1 MLQFSQLDC
10 TLHRIL
16 HTKLESIPMNS
27 LIKSYI
33 KITFLFTMLVGIL
46 SAQSSV
52 QGTVTDDNGNPLSGA
67 NVVVEGTSLG
77 AAAASDG
84 TYQFDVP
91 AGTVGGQTV
100 TLTTSYI
107 GHKSQSAQVEVPATG
122 SVTQNFSL
130 VIDAIGLKAIS
141 VTALGFET
149 NRDKQG
155 STSVSVTPADMT
167 RSGEAMI
174 MNSLAAKASNV
185 IVNAVSGDPGSGS
198 SIRIR
203 GNNTISGTSQP
214 LVVVDGMPI
223 NNSQI
228 YGNSSRFGGVTQQ
241 SRMNDLNANDIK
253 SVEVLKG
260 ASAAALWGSKAANGV
275 IVIQTKE
282 GAAGSMKMNYK
293 HTTSF
298 DEIHERIPM
307 QTNYGQGRSG
317 KWTTHAESWGDKI
330 EDRSGGEDTYNKD
343 KAYFVSEVGDF
354 TQYTI
359 TQKNSKDTFV
369 DQNFNQI
376 FGTGKLE
383 QDDFQ
388 VSGGDQSKTYLFS
401 YSRLR
406 QDGMIKNSF
415 YDRDNVRLNTNFKL
429 SDRVSMSSKVGY
441 TYSTSNRIQRGSNVS
456 GLMLGLLRTA
466 PDFDNTHYKGTYIS
480 GGTEYAG
487 RHRAYR
493 RYVGGSSTNPI
504 YNNPNWTVNEQKN
517 ETRVN
522 RFLMS
527 NEMNLNLRPGT
538 EIVLRGGLDQ
548 FTDNR
553 ESFYPPGTAGSSRN
567 SGAFDLAR
575 ITNKETNYDVIARQN
590 VELGSSMSMVVT
602 GGWNLNDRAY
612 SRSSSFIDGFLVNT
626 NKWTTNVNTAAEA
639 SAVSNSRLFIRSTRA
654 YGVLSLDALDQ
665 IFVNVSMANETHST
679 ISDSYM
685 YPAVD
690 VAYQLTDLLGGGGA
704 ISFAKVRV
712 AWGKV
717 GVRPGAHR
725 FETLAESGFGYSS
738 YSDPVSVGQWGGGY
752 RVDDDKGNDKL
763 KPEVKTETEIGADFR
778 FFDDKFSLGFTSYS
792 NTVEDMLISV
802 ALTPTY
808 GYDTQ
813 YANAASMENSGLEID
828 GSWNVMNLASTG
840 LDFTFNWA
848 KNENKVLDL
857 SGTDVLNL
865 GSGSVQSIAR
875 EGYPIGTL
883 WGIGSRTYKSAD
895 AANADGTNDGVYHY
909 TSDKSKV
916 GNFVLSAA
924 GFPQITARKM
934 VLGNPN
940 PDWRGTLGMTARW
953 NNFTVNMLFEHSEGG
968 EYSPR
973 TLWVLRRFGTTK
985 DTDNEVTLTKDLLN
999 VDGKTIPSGSTVRGF
1014 IEDFG
1019 GGEVLLDEAWFRHG
1033 IGGGFGDNQAYNFS
1047 IKDATYSR
1055 IRELSLSYFMASD
1068 GLKNL
1073 TGLSNLTFT
1082 ATGRNLFAWYKDLV
1096 GVDPGVNVGG
1106 IQTGSG
1112 LEYFSNPVTKSF
1124 LFSVSANF

>member
-1 MLQFSQLDC
+1 MNRYLKFS
-10 TLHRIL
+10 I
-16 HTKLESIPMNS
+16 S
-27 LIKSYI
+27 LITLLGFVY
-33 KITFLFTMLVGIL
+33 
-46 SAQSSV
+46 AQSSV
-52 QGTVTDDNGNPLSGA
+52 QGTVTDASGNPLSGA
-67 NVVVEGTSLG
+67 NVVVDGTTVG
-77 AAAASDG
+77 AAAAADG
-84 TYQFDVP
+84 SYRIDIGP
-91 AGTVGGQTV
+91 GTIGGQTV
-100 TLTTSYI
+100 ALTASYI
-107 GHKSQSAQVEVPATG
+107 GHSSQTVNVDVPLTG
-122 SVTQNFSL
+122 SVTQNFAL
-130 VIDAIGLKAIS
+130 AIDAIGLKAVS

-167 RSGEAMI
+167 RSGEALI

-185 IVNAVSGDPGSGS
+185 IVNSVSGDPGSGS

-241 SRMNDLNANDIK
+241 SRMNDLNPNDIK

-275 IVIQTKE
+275 IVIQTKT
-282 GAAGSMKMNYK
+282 GAAGRMKMNYK

-307 QTNYGQGRSG
+307 QSTYGQGRNGS
-317 KWTTHAESWGDKI
+317 WTTHAESWGDKI
-330 EDRSGGEDTYNKD
+330 SDRAGGADEVNKD
-343 KAYFVSEVGDF
+343 KAYFVSDVDPSF
-354 TQYTI
+354 TQHTI
-359 TQKNSKDTFV
+359 TKKNSKDIYI
-369 DQNFNQI
+369 DKNFNAI
-376 FGTGKLE
+376 FGTGKLL

-388 VSGGDQSKTYLFS
+388 VSGGDLSKTYLFS

-406 QDGMIKNSF
+406 QDGMIKNSY
-415 YDRDNVRLNTNFKL
+415 YDRDNVRLNTSFRL
-429 SDRVSMSSKVGY
+429 SDKVSMTSKVGY
-441 TYSTSNRIQRGSNVS
+441 TYSNSNRIQRGSNVS

-466 PDFDNTHYKGTYIS
+466 PDFDNTHYKGTYVS
-480 GGTEYAG
+480 GGTQYAN

-493 RYVGGSSTNPI
+493 RYLGGSSTNPI

-522 RFLMS
+522 RLLMS
-527 NEMNLNLRPGT
+527 NEMNVTPFAGT

-553 ESFYPPGTAGSSRN
+553 ESFYPPGTAGSARN
-567 SGAFDLAR
+567 SGSFDMAR
-575 ITNKETNYDVIARQN
+575 ISNKETNYDVIARQN
-590 VELGSSMSMVVT
+590 VELGSSMSMVATV
-602 GGWNLNDRAY
+602 GWNLNDRTY
-612 SRSSSFIDGFLVNT
+612 SRSSSWIDGFLVNT
-626 NKWTTNVNTAAEA
+626 DKWTTNVNTAAEA
-639 SAVSNSRLFIRSTRA
+639 SSVSNSRLYIRSTRA

-665 IFVNVSMANETHST
+665 IFVNISMANETHST

-685 YPAVD
+685 YPAFD
-690 VAYQLTDLLGGGGA
+690 VAYQLTDLLSGVGA
-704 ISFAKVRV
+704 ISFAKVRL

-717 GVRPGAHR
+717 GVRPAAHR

-752 RVDDDKGNDKL
+752 RVDDDKGNENL
-763 KPEVKTETEIGADFR
+763 KPEVKTETEFGADFR
-778 FFDDKFSLGFTSYS
+778 FMDDKFSLGFTSYS
-792 NTVEDMLISV
+792 NTIDDMLISN

-813 YANAASMENSGLEID
+813 YSNAASMENKGLEID
-828 GSWNVMNLASTG
+828 GSWSVMNQATTG
-840 LDFTFNWA
+840 LDLTFNWA

-857 SGTDVLNL
+857 AGTDVLNL

-875 EGYPIGTL
+875 EGYPIGSL
-883 WGIGSRTYKSAD
+883 WGIGSQTE
-895 AANADGTNDGVYHY
+895 DGTVDGKFIL
-909 TSDKSKV
+909 DK
-916 GNFVLSAA
+916 N
-924 GFPQITARKM
+924 GFPQITSGKM
-934 VLGNPN
+934 ILGNPN

-973 TLWVLRRFGTTK
+973 TLWVLRRFGTTT
-985 DTDNEVTLTKDLLN
+985 DTENEVTLTKDLMN
-999 VDGKTIPSGSTVRGF
+999 VDGKTIPSGTTVRGF

-1055 IRELSLSYFMASD
+1055 IRELSLSYFLKSD
-1068 GLKNL
+1068 AVTDM
-1073 TGLSNLTFT
+1073 TGLNNLTFT

>member
-1 MLQFSQLDC
+1 
-10 TLHRIL
+10 
-16 HTKLESIPMNS
+16 MNRN
-27 LIKSYI
+27 I
-33 KITFLFTMLVGIL
+33 KISLLFSIIMGIA
-46 SAQSSV
+46 SAQSTI
-52 QGTVTDDNGNPLSGA
+52 QGTVTDINGNVLAGA
-67 NVVVEGTSLG
+67 NVLIDGTSVG
-77 AAAASDG
+77 AAAAADG
-84 TYQFDVP
+84 SYRIDIGP
-91 AGTVGGQTV
+91 GTIGGQTV
-100 TLTTSYI
+100 ALIASYI
-107 GHKSQSAQVEVPATG
+107 GHSSQTVNVDVPTSG

-130 VIDAIGLKAIS
+130 AVDAIGLKAIS

-149 NRDKQG
+149 DRDKQG
-155 STSVSVTPADMT
+155 STSVSITPADMT
-167 RSGEAMI
+167 RSGEALI

-214 LVVVDGMPI
+214 LIIVDGMPI

-241 SRMNDLNANDIK
+241 SRMNDINSNDIK
-253 SVEVLKG
+253 SVEILKG
-260 ASAAALWGSKAANGV
+260 ASAAALWGSRAANGV
-275 IVIQTKE
+275 IVIQTKD
-282 GAAGSMKMNYK
+282 GAAGRMKMSYR
-293 HTTSF
+293 HTSSF
-298 DEIHERIPM
+298 DEIHERIPA
-307 QTNYGQGRSG
+307 QTTYGQGRNG
-317 KWTTHAESWGDKI
+317 VWTTHAESWGDKI
-330 EDRSGGEDTYNKD
+330 ADRAGGADTYNKD
-343 KAYFVSEVGDF
+343 KAYFVSEDGSF

-359 TQKNSKDTFV
+359 TSKNSKDTFV
-369 DQNFNQI
+369 DKNFNQI
-376 FGTGKLE
+376 FGTGKLL

-388 VSGGDQSKTYLFS
+388 VSGGDLNKTYLFS

-406 QDGMIKNSF
+406 QDGMIKNSY
-415 YDRDNVRLNTNFKL
+415 YDRDNVRLNTTFRL
-429 SDRVSMSSKVGY
+429 SDNVSMSSKVGY
-441 TYSTSNRIQRGSNVS
+441 TYSNSNRIQRGSNVS

-480 GGTEYAG
+480 GGTQYTG

-493 RYVGGSSTNPI
+493 RYLGGSSTNPI

-522 RFLMS
+522 RLIMS
-527 NEMNLNLRPGT
+527 NEMNLTPFAGT
-538 EIVLRGGLDQ
+538 ELVLRGGLDQ

-553 ESFYPPGTAGSSRN
+553 ESFYPPGSAGSAKN
-567 SGAFDLAR
+567 SGSFDMAR

-590 VELGSSMSMVVT
+590 VELGSSMSMVAT
-602 GGWNLNDRAY
+602 LGWNLNDRAY
-612 SRSSSFIDGFLVNT
+612 SRSSSWIDGFLVNT
-626 NKWTTNVNTAAEA
+626 DKWTTNVNTAAEA
-639 SAVSNSRLFIRSTRA
+639 SSVSNGRLYIRSTRA
-654 YGVLSLDALDQ
+654 YGLLSLDALDQ
-665 IFVNVSMANETHST
+665 IFVNISMANETHST

-690 VAYQLTDLLGGGGA
+690 VAYQLTDLLSGVGA

-717 GVRPGAHR
+717 GVRPSAHR

-763 KPEVKTETEIGADFR
+763 KPEVKTETEFGADFR
-778 FFDDKFSLGFTSYS
+778 FMDDKFSLSFTSYS
-792 NTVEDMLISV
+792 NTIDDMLISN

-813 YANAASMENSGLEID
+813 YSNAAKMENKGLEID
-828 GSWNVMNLASTG
+828 GSWSVMSGPTTG

-857 SGTDVLNL
+857 AGTDVLNL
-865 GSGSVQSIAR
+865 GSGSVQSIAK

-883 WGIGSRTYKSAD
+883 WGIGSQTE
-895 AANADGTNDGVYHY
+895 DGTVNGKFIL
-909 TSDKSKV
+909 DK
-916 GNFVLSAA
+916 N

-940 PDWRGTLGMTARW
+940 PDWRGTMGMTARW

-968 EYSPR
+968 DYSPR
-973 TLWVLRRFGTTK
+973 TLWVLRRFGTTT
-985 DTDNEVTLTKDLLN
+985 DTENEVTLTKDLVN
-999 VDGKTIPSGSTVRGF
+999 VDGKTIPSGTTVRGF

-1019 GGEVLLDEAWFRHG
+1019 GGDVLLDEAWFRHG

-1055 IRELSLSYFMASD
+1055 IRELSLSYFMESD
-1068 GLKNL
+1068 AITNM
-1073 TGLSNLTFT
+1073 TGLSNIVFT

>member
-1 MLQFSQLDC
+1 
-10 TLHRIL
+10 
-16 HTKLESIPMNS
+16 MN
-27 LIKSYI
+27 KNI
-33 KITFLFTMLVGIL
+33 KISLLFSIIMGIA
-46 SAQSSV
+46 SAQSSI
-52 QGTVTDDNGNPLSGA
+52 QGTVTDINGNALAGA
-67 NVVVEGTSLG
+67 NVLIDGTSVG
-77 AAAASDG
+77 AAAAADG
-84 TYQFDVP
+84 SYRIDIGP
-91 AGTVGGQTV
+91 GTIGGQTV
-100 TLTTSYI
+100 ALIASYI
-107 GHKSQSAQVEVPATG
+107 GHSSQTVNVDVPTSG

-130 VIDAIGLKAIS
+130 AVDAIGLKAIS

-149 NRDKQG
+149 DRDKQG

-167 RSGEAMI
+167 RSGEALI

-214 LVVVDGMPI
+214 LIIVDGMPI

-241 SRMNDLNANDIK
+241 SRMNDINSNDIK
-253 SVEVLKG
+253 SVEILKG
-260 ASAAALWGSKAANGV
+260 ASAAALWGSRAANGV
-275 IVIQTKE
+275 IVIQTKD
-282 GAAGSMKMNYK
+282 GVAGRMKMSYR
-293 HTTSF
+293 HTSSF
-298 DEIHERIPM
+298 DEIHERIPA
-307 QTNYGQGRSG
+307 QTTYGQGRNG
-317 KWTTHAESWGDKI
+317 VWTTHAESWGDKI
-330 EDRSGGEDTYNKD
+330 ADRAGGADTYDKD
-343 KAYFVSEVGDF
+343 KAYFVSEDGSF

-359 TQKNSKDTFV
+359 TSKNSKDTFV
-369 DQNFNQI
+369 DKNFNQI
-376 FGTGKLE
+376 FGTGKLL

-388 VSGGDQSKTYLFS
+388 VSGGDLNKTYLFS

-406 QDGMIKNSF
+406 QDGMIKNSY
-415 YDRDNVRLNTNFKL
+415 YDRDNVRLNTTFRL
-429 SDRVSMSSKVGY
+429 SDNVSMSSKVGY
-441 TYSTSNRIQRGSNVS
+441 TYSNSNRIQRGSNVS

-480 GGTEYAG
+480 GGTQYTG

-493 RYVGGSSTNPI
+493 RYLGGSSTNPI

-522 RFLMS
+522 RLIMS
-527 NEMNLNLRPGT
+527 NEMNLTPFAGT
-538 EIVLRGGLDQ
+538 ELVLRGGLDQ

-553 ESFYPPGTAGSSRN
+553 EGFYPPGTGGSARNAGS
-567 SGAFDLAR
+567 FDMAR

-590 VELGSSMSMVVT
+590 VELGSNMSMVVT

-626 NKWTTNVNTAAEA
+626 DKWTTNVNTAAEA
-639 SAVSNSRLFIRSTRA
+639 SSVSNSRLYIRSTRA
-654 YGVLSLDALDQ
+654 YGLLSLDALDQ
-665 IFVNVSMANETHST
+665 IFVNISMANETHST

-690 VAYQLTDLLGGGGA
+690 VAYQLTDLLSGVGA

-717 GVRPGAHR
+717 GVRPAAHR

-752 RVDDDKGNDKL
+752 RVDDDKGNENL
-763 KPEVKTETEIGADFR
+763 KPEVKTETEFGADFR
-778 FFDDKFSLGFTSYS
+778 FLDDKISLGFTSYS
-792 NTVEDMLISV
+792 NTIDDMLISN

-813 YANAASMENSGLEID
+813 YSNAASMENKGLEID
-828 GSWNVMNLASTG
+828 GSWSVMSGPSTG

-857 SGTDVLNL
+857 AGTDVLNL

-875 EGYPIGTL
+875 EGYPIGSL
-883 WGIGSRTYKSAD
+883 WGIGSQTE
-895 AANADGTNDGVYHY
+895 DGTVNGKFIL
-909 TSDKSKV
+909 DK
-916 GNFVLSAA
+916 N
-924 GFPQITARKM
+924 GFPQITSGKM
-934 VLGNPN
+934 ILGNPN

-985 DTDNEVTLTKDLLN
+985 DTDNEVTLTKDLMN
-999 VDGKTIPSGSTVRGF
+999 VDGKTIPSGTTVRGF

-1055 IRELSLSYFMASD
+1055 LRELSLSYFMKSD
-1068 GLKNL
+1068 AITDM
-1073 TGLSNLTFT
+1073 TGLSNLVFT

>member
-1 MLQFSQLDC
+1 MNRYFKFSISLL
-10 TLHRIL
+10 TLL
-16 HTKLESIPMNS
+16 G
-27 LIKSYI
+27 
-33 KITFLFTMLVGIL
+33 LVY
-46 SAQSSV
+46 AQSSV
-52 QGTVTDDNGNPLSGA
+52 QGTVKDGSGNPLSGA
-67 NVVVEGTSLG
+67 NVVVDGTTVG
-77 AAAASDG
+77 AAAAADG
-84 TYQFDVP
+84 SYRIDIGP
-91 AGTVGGQTV
+91 GTIGGQTV
-100 TLTTSYI
+100 ALTASYI
-107 GHKSQSAQVEVPATG
+107 GHSSQTVNVDVPLTG
-122 SVTQNFSL
+122 SVTQNFAL
-130 VIDAIGLKAIS
+130 AIDAIGLKAVS
-141 VTALGFET
+141 VTALGFES

-155 STSVSVTPADMT
+155 STSVSVVAADMT
-167 RSGEAMI
+167 RSGEALV

-185 IVNAVSGDPGSGS
+185 IVNSVSGDPGSGS

-214 LVVVDGMPI
+214 LVIVDGMPV

-241 SRMNDLNANDIK
+241 SRMNDLNSNDIK

-260 ASAAALWGSKAANGV
+260 ASAAALWGSRAANGV
-275 IVIQTKE
+275 IVIQTKT
-282 GAAGSMKMNYK
+282 GAAGRMKMNYK
-293 HTTSF
+293 RTQSY

-307 QTNYGQGRSG
+307 QTTYGQGRSG
-317 KWTTHAESWGDKI
+317 KWGTQAESWGDKI
-330 EDRSGGEDTYNKD
+330 EDRSGGADEVDKT
-343 KAYFVSEVGDF
+343 KAYFVSEDGSF
-354 TQYTI
+354 TQHTI
-359 TQKNSKDTFV
+359 TKKNSKETFV
-369 DQNFNQI
+369 DENFNQV
-376 FGTGKLE
+376 FGTGKLM

-388 VSGGDQSKTYLFS
+388 VSGGDLTKTYLFS

-406 QDGMIKNSF
+406 QDGMIKNSY
-415 YDRDNVRLNTNFKL
+415 YDRDNVRLNTSFRL
-429 SDRVSMSSKVGY
+429 SDNISMTSKVGY
-441 TYSTSNRIQRGSNVS
+441 TYSNSNRIQRGSNVS

-522 RFLMS
+522 RLIMS
-527 NEMNLNLRPGT
+527 NEMNLTPYAGT
-538 EIVLRGGLDQ
+538 ELILRGGLDQ

-553 ESFYPPGTAGSSRN
+553 ESFYPPGSAGSAKN
-567 SGAFDLAR
+567 SGAFDMAR

-590 VELGSSMSMVVT
+590 VELGSSMSMVATV
-602 GGWNLNDRAY
+602 GWNLNDRSY
-612 SRSSSFIDGFLVNT
+612 SRSSSWIDGFLVNT
-626 NKWTTNVNTAAEA
+626 DKWTTNVNTAAEA
-639 SAVSNSRLFIRSTRA
+639 SSVSNSRLYIRSTRA
-654 YGVLSLDALDQ
+654 YGVLSLDAMDQ

-690 VAYQLTDLLGGGGA
+690 VAYQLTDLLSGVGF
-704 ISFAKVRV
+704 ISFAKLRV

-717 GVRPGAHR
+717 GVRPAAHR

-752 RVDDDKGNDKL
+752 RVDDDKGNDEL

-778 FFDDKFSLGFTSYS
+778 FMDDKLSLGFTSYS
-792 NTVEDMLISV
+792 NTIDDMLISNK
-802 ALTPTY
+802 LTPTS

-813 YANAASMENSGLEID
+813 YSNAASMENKGLEID
-828 GSWNVMNLASTG
+828 GSWSVMNQASTG

-857 SGTDVLNL
+857 AGTDVLNL
-865 GSGSVQSIAR
+865 GSGSVNSVAR
-875 EGYPIGTL
+875 EGYPIGSL
-883 WGIGSRTYKSAD
+883 WGIGSQTE
-895 AANADGTNDGVYHY
+895 DGTVNGKFIL
-909 TSDKSKV
+909 DK
-916 GNFVLSAA
+916 N
-924 GFPQITARKM
+924 GFPQITSTKM
-934 VLGNPN
+934 ILGNPN

-973 TLWVLRRFGTTK
+973 TLWVLRRFGTTT

-999 VDGKTIPSGSTVRGF
+999 VDGKTIPSGTTVRGF

-1055 IRELSLSYFMASD
+1055 IRELSLSYFLKSD
-1068 GLKNL
+1068 AVTDM
-1073 TGLSNLTFT
+1073 TGLSNIT
-1082 ATGRNLFAWYKDLV
+1082 ATVTGRNLFAWYKDLV

-1112 LEYFSNPVTKSF
+1112 LEYFSNPVTKSW

>member
-1 MLQFSQLDC
+1 MNRYFKFLISLM
-10 TLHRIL
+10 TLIG
-16 HTKLESIPMNS
+16 
-27 LIKSYI
+27 
-33 KITFLFTMLVGIL
+33 LVY
-46 SAQSSV
+46 AQSSV
-52 QGTVTDDNGNPLSGA
+52 QGTVMDGSGNPLSGA
-67 NVVVEGTSLG
+67 NVVVDGTTVG
-77 AAAASDG
+77 AAAAADG
-84 TYQFDVP
+84 SYRIDIGP
-91 AGTVGGQTV
+91 GTIGGQTV
-100 TLTTSYI
+100 ALTASYI
-107 GHKSQSAQVEVPATG
+107 GHSSQTVNVDVPLTG
-122 SVTQNFSL
+122 SVTQNFAL
-130 VIDAIGLKAIS
+130 AIDAIGLKAIS

-167 RSGEAMI
+167 RSGEALI

-185 IVNAVSGDPGSGS
+185 IVNSVSGDPGSGS

-241 SRMNDLNANDIK
+241 SRMNDLNPNDIK

-275 IVIQTKE
+275 IVIQTKT
-282 GAAGSMKMNYK
+282 GAAGRMKMNYK

-307 QTNYGQGRSG
+307 QSTYGQGRNGS
-317 KWTTHAESWGDKI
+317 WTTHAESWGDKI
-330 EDRSGGEDTYNKD
+330 SDRAGGADEVNKD
-343 KAYFVSEVGDF
+343 KAYFVSDVDPSF
-354 TQYTI
+354 TQHTI
-359 TQKNSKDTFV
+359 TKKNSKDIYI
-369 DQNFNQI
+369 DKNFNAI
-376 FGTGKLE
+376 FGTGKLL

-388 VSGGDQSKTYLFS
+388 VSGGDLSKTYLFS

-406 QDGMIKNSF
+406 QDGMIKNSY
-415 YDRDNVRLNTNFKL
+415 YDRDNVRLNTSFRL
-429 SDRVSMSSKVGY
+429 SDKVSMTSKVGY
-441 TYSTSNRIQRGSNVS
+441 TYSNSNRIQRGSNVS

-480 GGTEYAG
+480 GGTQYAN

-493 RYVGGSSTNPI
+493 RYLGGSSTNPI

-522 RFLMS
+522 RLIMS
-527 NEMNLNLRPGT
+527 NEMNVTPFAGT
-538 EIVLRGGLDQ
+538 EIILRGGLDQ

-553 ESFYPPGTAGSSRN
+553 ESFYPPGTAGSARN
-567 SGAFDLAR
+567 SGSFDMAR
-575 ITNKETNYDVIARQN
+575 ISNKETNYDVIARQN
-590 VELGSSMSMVVT
+590 VELGSSMSMVATV
-602 GGWNLNDRAY
+602 GWNLNDRTY
-612 SRSSSFIDGFLVNT
+612 SRSSSWIDGFLVNT
-626 NKWTTNVNTAAEA
+626 DKWTTNVNTAAEA
-639 SAVSNSRLFIRSTRA
+639 SSVSNSRLYIRSTRA

-665 IFVNVSMANETHST
+665 IFVNISMANETHST

-685 YPAVD
+685 YPAFD
-690 VAYQLTDLLGGGGA
+690 VAYQLTDLLSGVGA

-717 GVRPGAHR
+717 GVRPAAHR

-752 RVDDDKGNDKL
+752 RVDDDKGNDEL
-763 KPEVKTETEIGADFR
+763 KPEVKTETEFGADFR
-778 FFDDKFSLGFTSYS
+778 FMDDKISLGFTSYS
-792 NTVEDMLISV
+792 NTIDDMLISN

-813 YANAASMENSGLEID
+813 YSNAASMENKGLEID
-828 GSWNVMNLASTG
+828 GSWSVMSGPSTG

-857 SGTDVLNL
+857 AGTDVLNL
-865 GSGSVQSIAR
+865 GSGSVNSVAR
-875 EGYPIGTL
+875 EGYPIGSL
-883 WGIGSRTYKSAD
+883 WGIGSQTE
-895 AANADGTNDGVYHY
+895 DGTVNGKFIL
-909 TSDKSKV
+909 DK
-916 GNFVLSAA
+916 N
-924 GFPQITARKM
+924 GFPQITSTKM
-934 VLGNPN
+934 ILGNPN

-973 TLWVLRRFGTTK
+973 TLWVLRRFGTTT

-999 VDGKTIPSGSTVRGF
+999 VDGKTIPSGTTVRGF

-1055 IRELSLSYFMASD
+1055 IRELSLSYFLKSD
-1068 GLKNL
+1068 AVTDM
-1073 TGLSNLTFT
+1073 TGLSNIT
-1082 ATGRNLFAWYKDLV
+1082 ATVTGRNLFAWYKDLV

-1112 LEYFSNPVTKSF
+1112 LEYFSNPVTKSW

>member
-1 MLQFSQLDC
+1 
-10 TLHRIL
+10 
-16 HTKLESIPMNS
+16 MNRN
-27 LIKSYI
+27 I
-33 KITFLFTMLVGIL
+33 KISLLFSIIMGIA
-46 SAQSSV
+46 SAQSSI
-52 QGTVTDDNGNPLSGA
+52 QGTVTDMNGNALVGA
-67 NVVVEGTSLG
+67 NVLIDGTSVG
-77 AAAASDG
+77 SAADTDG
-84 TYQFDVP
+84 TYRIDISS
-91 AGTVGGQTV
+91 GTIGGNTV
-100 TLTTSYI
+100 TLTASYI
-107 GHKSQSAQVEVPATG
+107 GHTSQSASVDVPTSG

-130 VIDAIGLKAIS
+130 AVDAIGLKAIS

-149 NRDKQG
+149 DRDKQG
-155 STSVSVTPADMT
+155 STSVSVTPSDMT
-167 RSGEAMI
+167 RSGEALI

-203 GNNTISGTSQP
+203 GNNTISGSSQP
-214 LVVVDGMPI
+214 LIVVDGMPI

-241 SRMNDLNANDIK
+241 SRMNDLNANDVK
-253 SVEVLKG
+253 SVEILKG
-260 ASAAALWGSKAANGV
+260 ASAAALWGSRAANGV
-275 IVIQTKE
+275 IVIQTKD
-282 GAAGSMKMNYK
+282 GAAGNMKMSYK
-293 HTTSF
+293 HTTSY
-298 DEIHERIPM
+298 DEIHEKIPM
-307 QTNYGQGRSG
+307 QTTYGQGRNG
-317 KWTTHAESWGDKI
+317 VWTTHAESWGDKI
-330 EDRSGGEDTYNKD
+330 ADRAGGEDTYDKD
-343 KAYFVSEVGDF
+343 KAYFVSEDGSF

-359 TQKNSKDTFV
+359 TSKNSKDTFV
-369 DQNFNQI
+369 DKNFNQI
-376 FGTGKLE
+376 FGTGKLL

-388 VSGGDQSKTYLFS
+388 VSGGDLNKTYLFS

-406 QDGMIKNSF
+406 QDGMIKNSY
-415 YDRDNVRLNTNFKL
+415 YDRDNVRLNTTFRL
-429 SDRVSMSSKVGY
+429 SDNVSMSSKVGY
-441 TYSTSNRIQRGSNVS
+441 TYSNSNRIQRGSNVS

-480 GGTEYAG
+480 GGTQYTG

-493 RYVGGSSTNPI
+493 RYLGGSSTNPI

-522 RFLMS
+522 RLIMS
-527 NEMNLNLRPGT
+527 NEMNLTPFAGT
-538 EIVLRGGLDQ
+538 ELVLRGGLDQ

-553 ESFYPPGTAGSSRN
+553 ESFYPPGSAGSAKN
-567 SGAFDLAR
+567 SGSFDMAR

-590 VELGSSMSMVVT
+590 VELGSSMSMVAT
-602 GGWNLNDRAY
+602 LGWNLNDRAY
-612 SRSSSFIDGFLVNT
+612 SRSSSWIDGFLVNT
-626 NKWTTNVNTAAEA
+626 DKWTTNVNTAAEA
-639 SAVSNSRLFIRSTRA
+639 SSVSNGRLYIRSTRA
-654 YGVLSLDALDQ
+654 YGLLSLDALDQ
-665 IFVNVSMANETHST
+665 IFVNISMANETHST

-690 VAYQLTDLLGGGGA
+690 VAYQLTDLLSGVGA

-717 GVRPGAHR
+717 GVRPSAHR

-763 KPEVKTETEIGADFR
+763 KPEVKTETEFGADFR
-778 FFDDKFSLGFTSYS
+778 FMDDKFSLSFTSYS
-792 NTVEDMLISV
+792 NIIDDMLISN

-813 YANAASMENSGLEID
+813 YSNAAKMENKGLEID
-828 GSWNVMNLASTG
+828 GSWSVMSGPTTG

-857 SGTDVLNL
+857 AGTDVLNL
-865 GSGSVQSIAR
+865 GSGSVQSIAK

-883 WGIGSRTYKSAD
+883 WGIGSQTE
-895 AANADGTNDGVYHY
+895 DGTVNGKFIL
-909 TSDKSKV
+909 DK
-916 GNFVLSAA
+916 N

-940 PDWRGTLGMTARW
+940 PDWRGTMGMTARW

-968 EYSPR
+968 DYSPR
-973 TLWVLRRFGTTK
+973 TLWVLRRFGTTT
-985 DTDNEVTLTKDLLN
+985 DTENEVTLTKDLVN
-999 VDGKTIPSGSTVRGF
+999 VDGKTIPSGTTVRGF

-1019 GGEVLLDEAWFRHG
+1019 GGDVLLDEAWFRHG

-1055 IRELSLSYFMASD
+1055 IRELSLSYFMESD
-1068 GLKNL
+1068 AITNM
-1073 TGLSNLTFT
+1073 TGLSNIVFT

>member
-1 MLQFSQLDC
+1 
-10 TLHRIL
+10 
-16 HTKLESIPMNS
+16 MNRN
-27 LIKSYI
+27 I
-33 KITFLFTMLVGIL
+33 KISLLFSIIMGIA
-46 SAQSSV
+46 SAQSTI
-52 QGTVTDDNGNPLSGA
+52 QGTVTDINGNVLAGA
-67 NVVVEGTSLG
+67 NVLIDGTSVG
-77 AAAASDG
+77 AAAAADG
-84 TYQFDVP
+84 SYRIDIGP
-91 AGTVGGQTV
+91 GTIGGQTV
-100 TLTTSYI
+100 ALIASYI
-107 GHKSQSAQVEVPATG
+107 GHSSQTVNVDVPTSG

-130 VIDAIGLKAIS
+130 AVDAIGLKAIS

-149 NRDKQG
+149 DRDKQG
-155 STSVSVTPADMT
+155 STSVSITPADMT
-167 RSGEAMI
+167 RSGEALI

-214 LVVVDGMPI
+214 LIIVDGMPI

-241 SRMNDLNANDIK
+241 SRMNDINSNDIK
-253 SVEVLKG
+253 SVEILKG
-260 ASAAALWGSKAANGV
+260 ASAAALWGSRAANGV
-275 IVIQTKE
+275 IVIQTKD
-282 GAAGSMKMNYK
+282 GAAGRMKMSYR
-293 HTTSF
+293 HTSSF
-298 DEIHERIPM
+298 DEIHERIPA
-307 QTNYGQGRSG
+307 QTTYGQGRNG
-317 KWTTHAESWGDKI
+317 VWTTHAESWGDKI
-330 EDRSGGEDTYNKD
+330 ADRAGGADTYNKD
-343 KAYFVSEVGDF
+343 KAYFVSEDGSF

-359 TQKNSKDTFV
+359 TSKNSKDTFV
-369 DQNFNQI
+369 DKNFNQI
-376 FGTGKLE
+376 FGTGKLL

-388 VSGGDQSKTYLFS
+388 VSGGDLNKTYLFS

-406 QDGMIKNSF
+406 QDGMIKNSY
-415 YDRDNVRLNTNFKL
+415 YDRDNVRLNTTFRL
-429 SDRVSMSSKVGY
+429 SDNVSMSSKVGY
-441 TYSTSNRIQRGSNVS
+441 TYSNSNRIQRGSNVS

-480 GGTEYAG
+480 GGTQYTG

-493 RYVGGSSTNPI
+493 RYLGGSSTNPI

-522 RFLMS
+522 RLIMS
-527 NEMNLNLRPGT
+527 NEMNLTPFAGT
-538 EIVLRGGLDQ
+538 ELVLRGGLDQ

-553 ESFYPPGTAGSSRN
+553 ESFYPPGSAGSAKN
-567 SGAFDLAR
+567 SGSFDMAR

-590 VELGSSMSMVVT
+590 VELGSSMSMVAT
-602 GGWNLNDRAY
+602 LGWNLNDRAY
-612 SRSSSFIDGFLVNT
+612 SRSSSWIDGFLVNT
-626 NKWTTNVNTAAEA
+626 DKWTTNVNTAAEA
-639 SAVSNSRLFIRSTRA
+639 SSVSNGRLYIRSTRA
-654 YGVLSLDALDQ
+654 YGLLSLDALDQ
-665 IFVNVSMANETHST
+665 IFVNISMANETHST

-690 VAYQLTDLLGGGGA
+690 VAYQLTDLLSGVGV

-717 GVRPGAHR
+717 GVRPSAHR

-752 RVDDDKGNDKL
+752 RVDDDKGNENL
-763 KPEVKTETEIGADFR
+763 KPEVKTETEFGADFR
-778 FFDDKFSLGFTSYS
+778 FMDDKFSLSFTSYS
-792 NTVEDMLISV
+792 NIIDDMLISN

-813 YANAASMENSGLEID
+813 YSNAAKMENKGLEID
-828 GSWNVMNLASTG
+828 GSWSVMSGPTTG

-857 SGTDVLNL
+857 AGTDVLNL
-865 GSGSVQSIAR
+865 GSGSVQSIAK

-883 WGIGSRTYKSAD
+883 WGIGSQTE
-895 AANADGTNDGVYHY
+895 DGTVNGKFIL
-909 TSDKSKV
+909 DK
-916 GNFVLSAA
+916 N

-940 PDWRGTLGMTARW
+940 PDWRGTMGMTARW

-973 TLWVLRRFGTTK
+973 TLWVLRRFGTTT
-985 DTDNEVTLTKDLLN
+985 DTENEVTLTKDLVN
-999 VDGKTIPSGSTVRGF
+999 VDGKTIPSGTTVRGF

-1019 GGEVLLDEAWFRHG
+1019 GGDVLLDEAWFRHG

-1055 IRELSLSYFMASD
+1055 IRELSLSYFMESD
-1068 GLKNL
+1068 AITNM
-1073 TGLSNLTFT
+1073 TGLSNIVFT

>member
-1 MLQFSQLDC
+1 
-10 TLHRIL
+10 
-16 HTKLESIPMNS
+16 MNRN
-27 LIKSYI
+27 I
-33 KITFLFTMLVGIL
+33 KISLLFSIIMGIA
-46 SAQSSV
+46 SAQSTI
-52 QGTVTDDNGNPLSGA
+52 QGTVTDINGNVLAGA
-67 NVVVEGTSLG
+67 NVLIDGTSVG
-77 AAAASDG
+77 AAAAADG
-84 TYQFDVP
+84 SYRIDIGP
-91 AGTVGGQTV
+91 GTIGGQTV
-100 TLTTSYI
+100 ALIASYI
-107 GHKSQSAQVEVPATG
+107 GHSSQTVNVDVPTSG

-130 VIDAIGLKAIS
+130 AVDAIGLKAIS

-149 NRDKQG
+149 DRDKQG
-155 STSVSVTPADMT
+155 STSVSITPADMT
-167 RSGEAMI
+167 RSGEALI

-214 LVVVDGMPI
+214 LIIVDGMPI

-241 SRMNDLNANDIK
+241 SRMNDINSNDIK
-253 SVEVLKG
+253 SVEILKG
-260 ASAAALWGSKAANGV
+260 ASAAALWGSRAANGV
-275 IVIQTKE
+275 IVIQTKD
-282 GAAGSMKMNYK
+282 GAAGRMKMSYR
-293 HTTSF
+293 HTSSF
-298 DEIHERIPM
+298 DEIHERIPA
-307 QTNYGQGRSG
+307 QTTYGQGRNG
-317 KWTTHAESWGDKI
+317 VWTTHAESWGDKI
-330 EDRSGGEDTYNKD
+330 ADRAGGADTYNKD
-343 KAYFVSEVGDF
+343 KAYFVSEDGSF

-359 TQKNSKDTFV
+359 TSKNSKDTFV
-369 DQNFNQI
+369 DKNFNQI
-376 FGTGKLE
+376 FGTGKLL

-388 VSGGDQSKTYLFS
+388 VSGGDLNKTYLFS

-406 QDGMIKNSF
+406 QDGMIKNSY
-415 YDRDNVRLNTNFKL
+415 YDRDNVRLNTTFRL
-429 SDRVSMSSKVGY
+429 SDNVSMSSKVGY
-441 TYSTSNRIQRGSNVS
+441 TYSNSNRIQRGSNVS

-480 GGTEYAG
+480 GGTQYTG

-493 RYVGGSSTNPI
+493 RYLGGSSTNPI

-517 ETRVN
+517 STRVN
-522 RFLMS
+522 RLIMS
-527 NEMNLNLRPGT
+527 NEMNITPFPGT
-538 EIVLRGGLDQ
+538 EVVLRGGLDQ

-553 ESFYPPGTAGSSRN
+553 ESFYPPGSAGSAKN
-567 SGAFDLAR
+567 SGSFDMAR

-590 VELGSSMSMVVT
+590 VELGSSMSMVAT
-602 GGWNLNDRAY
+602 LGWNLNDRAY
-612 SRSSSFIDGFLVNT
+612 SRSSSWIDGFLVNT
-626 NKWTTNVNTAAEA
+626 DKWTTNVNTAAEA
-639 SAVSNSRLFIRSTRA
+639 SSVSNGRLYIRSTRA
-654 YGVLSLDALDQ
+654 YGLLSLDALDQ
-665 IFVNVSMANETHST
+665 IFVNISMANETHST

-690 VAYQLTDLLGGGGA
+690 VAYQLTDLLSGVGA

-717 GVRPGAHR
+717 GVRPSAHR

-763 KPEVKTETEIGADFR
+763 KPEVKTETEFGADFR
-778 FFDDKFSLGFTSYS
+778 FMDDKFSLSFTSYS
-792 NTVEDMLISV
+792 NTIDDMLISN

-813 YANAASMENSGLEID
+813 YSNAAKMENKGLEID
-828 GSWNVMNLASTG
+828 GSWSVMSGPTTG

-857 SGTDVLNL
+857 AGTDVLNL
-865 GSGSVQSIAR
+865 GSGSVQSIAK

-883 WGIGSRTYKSAD
+883 WGIGSQTE
-895 AANADGTNDGVYHY
+895 DGTVNGKFIL
-909 TSDKSKV
+909 DK
-916 GNFVLSAA
+916 N

-940 PDWRGTLGMTARW
+940 PDWRGTMGMTARW

-968 EYSPR
+968 DYSPR
-973 TLWVLRRFGTTK
+973 TLWVLRRFGTTT
-985 DTDNEVTLTKDLLN
+985 DTENEVTLTKDLVN
-999 VDGKTIPSGSTVRGF
+999 VDGKTIPSGTTVRGF

-1019 GGEVLLDEAWFRHG
+1019 GGDVLLDEAWFRHG

-1055 IRELSLSYFMASD
+1055 IRELSLSYFMESD
-1068 GLKNL
+1068 AITNM
-1073 TGLSNLTFT
+1073 TGLSNIVFT